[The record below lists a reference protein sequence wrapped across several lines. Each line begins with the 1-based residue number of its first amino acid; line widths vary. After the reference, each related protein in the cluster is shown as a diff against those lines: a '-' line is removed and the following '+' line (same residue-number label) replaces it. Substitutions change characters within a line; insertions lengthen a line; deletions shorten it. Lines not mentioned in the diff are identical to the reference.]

1 MSAFREEDNI
11 KQVLIKDITVP
22 TYFWIIFGLFLA
34 FVIFNYFFE
43 EFLYSK
49 KSIPV
54 KKKLVRDHKETILQG
69 PNIGL
74 TDLEIETLNNT
85 QKNTYIGIDTLSLDK
100 EEGQIIEE
108 KNDNFS
114 KLWTQYQS
122 SKSWANHFNFGPSL
136 ICPSST
142 KDISNFNFLSIDR
155 KLYKTTSQSITTT
168 LSDSSPR
175 HKLLKTKRR
184 VKFME

>member
-1 MSAFREEDNI
+1 MEYRIIEEIFGKLSAFREEDNI
-11 KQVLIKDITVP
+11 KQVLIKDITVS
-22 TYFWIIFGLFLA
+22 TSFWIIFGLFLA

-114 KLWTQYQS
+114 KL
-122 SKSWANHFNFGPSL
+122 
-136 ICPSST
+136 
-142 KDISNFNFLSIDR
+142 
-155 KLYKTTSQSITTT
+155 
-168 LSDSSPR
+168 
-175 HKLLKTKRR
+175 
-184 VKFME
+184 